1 MIKVLIMDM
10 GSRMN
15 RFGGEARVAAQLY
28 HRLKKSFST
37 YYFGYETA
45 YIKPSTQDMCINR
58 SSVKLS
64 KSMRTKMSEN
74 WIMRAGYY
82 FLSGR
87 LMNLGI
93 SRNEMLEY
101 AKKIKPDIIIAN
113 SIADFPI
120 IKYLRANG
128 LEFKSVYIDHVN
140 LSMNTFSSVL
150 SKNSLPLTLGSGIAA
165 CSTDSYKRK
174 LLGFFDMCVALNI
187 EQKEQMEKFTNKS
200 VYIPNGIAKQKC
212 NGKLSKRFIER
223 YSLEGKFKV
232 FYIGR
237 MFERQKNVS
246 TLIKAFEMLK
256 GKNLRLLIIGEG
268 PSLKDYIELARND
281 NRIVFTGAL
290 DDNMLNAAYCS
301 SELYVL
307 PSLWEG
313 FSITMLEAA
322 SHSVPMLLSSKAYPK
337 DFDKENIKV
346 ETFNPNNAEE
356 LAKKMGKL
364 IRNAAFLKK
373 AKIESEKIA
382 DVFSEDKMINKYIN
396 LLKSLDGK

>member
-1 MIKVLIMDM
+1 M
-10 GSRMN
+10 
-15 RFGGEARVAAQLY
+15 RV
-28 HRLKKSFST
+28 
-37 YYFGYETA
+37 
-45 YIKPSTQDMCINR
+45 
-58 SSVKLS
+58 
-64 KSMRTKMSEN
+64 
-74 WIMRAGYY
+74 GYY

-93 SRNEMLEY
+93 SRNEILEY
-101 AKKIKPDIIIAN
+101 ARKLKPDVIIAN

-120 IKYLRANG
+120 IRYLRANG

-140 LSMNTFSSVL
+140 LSMDTFSSIL
-150 SKNSLPLTLGSGIAA
+150 SKNSLPLTFGSGIAA
-165 CSTDSYKRK
+165 CNTDSYKRK

-187 EQKEQMEKFTNKS
+187 EQKKQMEKFTKKS
-200 VYIPNGIAKQKC
+200 VYIPNGIAKHKC
-212 NGKLSKRFIER
+212 DGKLSKRFIER

-246 TLIKAFEMLK
+246 TLIKAFKMLK
-256 GKNLRLLIIGEG
+256 GEDLRLLIIGEG
-268 PSLKDYIELARND
+268 PSLKDYIELSRND

-337 DFDKENIKV
+337 DFEKLKIRIESFDPSDADALTKKIKEMHSSKSLYS
-346 ETFNPNNAEE
+346 NAKQASQKIAMEFSE
-356 LAKKMGKL
+356 KKMIERYKKL
-364 IRNAAFLKK
+364 IL
-373 AKIESEKIA
+373 
-382 DVFSEDKMINKYIN
+382 
-396 LLKSLDGK
+396 SLI